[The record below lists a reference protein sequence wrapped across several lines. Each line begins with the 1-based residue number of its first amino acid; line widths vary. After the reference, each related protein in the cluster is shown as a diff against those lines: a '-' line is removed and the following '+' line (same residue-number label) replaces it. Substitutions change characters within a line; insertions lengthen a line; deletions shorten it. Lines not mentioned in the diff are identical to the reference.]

1 MSGSNSVVSSFSND
15 DLDIPFHNI
24 LAVVGKEADLD
35 DLDTQEL
42 VVDGADGETPV
53 FYELNIK
60 YLLNESIT
68 ELVLT
73 KAEYM
78 RFKADWKLWLD
89 YRTHNMP
96 VMNEHITLFVQQAES
111 VLEKSSKD
119 VQDLISNVSS
129 KFDSHM
135 DKLETAS
142 LNSIS
147 KNQNVTDEMHEMLKN
162 EIGKLSILTNMIE
175 SFTGSTNL
183 ETDDESIS
191 DIAASEEV
199 LAIASES

>member
-1 MSGSNSVVSSFSND
+1 MSGSNSVVSCFSND

-24 LAVVGKEADLD
+24 LAVVGKEAYLD

-42 VVDGADGETPV
+42 VIDGSDGETPV

-60 YLLNESIT
+60 YCLNESIT

-78 RFKADWKLWLD
+78 RFKSDWKLWLD
-89 YRTHNMP
+89 YRTKNMP
-96 VMNEHITLFVQQAES
+96 ASSEHITLFVQQAES

-119 VQDLISNVSS
+119 VQDLISNVSR

-135 DKLETAS
+135 EKLETAS

-147 KNQNVTDEMHEMLKN
+147 TNQSVSDEMHKLLEK
-162 EIGKLSILTNMIE
+162 EIGKLSLLTNMIE
-175 SFTGSTNL
+175 SFTGSTDL

-191 DIAASEEV
+191 DIAASESL
-199 LAIASES
+199 LAES